1 MEELLTSFLSS
12 IQEESKLLSRMNKIN
27 SQLREALIGRKETD
41 LFEKIKES
49 KEVARLIAESD
60 KRRERLWREVQEVFK
75 LEGTSFY
82 AKLQHLSQEKEEIK
96 SLITQAYQELKMNHL
111 ELKNSTTSLEVYT
124 ETALDIT
131 GTLLEEVRTQESD
144 TYSSHGSRNNKQNIE
159 TRALLIDKEL

>member
-12 IQEESKLLSRMNKIN
+12 IQEESKILSRMDELN
-27 SQLREALIGRKETD
+27 SKLREALIQRQEAE

-75 LEGTSFY
+75 LEGSSFY
-82 AKLQHLSQEKEEIK
+82 SKIQNLPKEEEESKI
-96 SLITQAYQELKMNHL
+96 LITQAYQELKRCHMN
-111 ELKNSTTSLEVYT
+111 LKNSTTSLEVYT

-144 TYSSHGSRNNKQNIE
+144 TYSSHGSRHNKQNTE